1 MFTAVSVAYVNEF
14 CMIFTLHDVFDRD
27 SERPLVPRWLE
38 FVTTAL
44 SSSSVYVLH
53 MMSDV
58 VYAWERIHADS
69 YSDIE
74 QWRRARCTVLVY
86 CILIFLVVFTSLS
99 AALR

>member
-1 MFTAVSVAYVNEF
+1 MFTAVSVAYVIEF

-74 QWRRARCTVLVY
+74 QWRTLGVLYFVY
-86 CILIFLVVFTSLS
+86 CILTSLVVFTSLS
-99 AALR
+99 VALR